1 MSLALAYWLLALAIA
16 PGSGSGP
23 GPTGVHEIL
32 IDVDGAKIRALCT
45 DGRRQALLLHGS
57 GATADSWLPVLERLD
72 GQIGACAYD
81 RRGNGRSLPVPE
93 ARGWFEL
100 LDEIRRI
107 HLALGFDS
115 DYVVAGHGI
124 GGLYARL
131 FAIDRP
137 RDLAGLILVDPAH
150 EDLPDRI
157 RTGMP
162 VAEWNIWADARRTPN
177 DDGVTEVEVG
187 ERLRGRRLPQML
199 VTVITAGIRRD
210 GEGWT
215 ARFVNEGY
223 RQAHAS
229 ILQGITGARH
239 IPASRSRHDVH
250 LDDPSL
256 VTAEILRTVETVR
269 R

>member
-1 MSLALAYWLLALAIA
+1 MSLALAHWLLVLAIA
-16 PGSGSGP
+16 PGSAP
-23 GPTGVHEIL
+23 AGVHEIL

-45 DGRRQALLLHGS
+45 DGRRQVLLLHGS
-57 GATADSWLPVLERLD
+57 GATADTWIPVLERLD
-72 GQIGACAYD
+72 GQVGAYAYD
-81 RRGNGRSLPVPE
+81 RRGNGRSLPIPG

-100 LDEIRRI
+100 LDEMRRI

-137 RDLAGLILVDPAH
+137 RDLAGLVLVDPAH

-157 RTGMP
+157 KTGMP
-162 VAEWNIWADARRTPN
+162 VAEWNAWVHTRGAPN
-177 DDGVTEVEVG
+177 DDGVIEDEVG
-187 ERLRGRRLPQML
+187 EKVRGRRLPQL
-199 VTVITAGIRRD
+199 SVTVITAGIRRD

-223 RQAHAS
+223 RQVHAS
-229 ILQGITGARH
+229 ILQGITGGRH

-250 LDDPSL
+250 LDDASL
-256 VTAEILRTVETVR
+256 VTAEILRIVQSVR